1 MSLEVL
7 VKIAQIVG
15 FVLAGVSLV
24 FTAITY
30 FKNNKLK
37 RGEWLKS
44 LFEKFYEGKMFS
56 KIRKEIE
63 YEWIGIYLEVNENG
77 EVKNEENEEELVDY
91 LNFFEFISTLVVNG
105 HLRKSEVNQM
115 FGYFLKAINRN
126 GFLKNYLVKYDF
138 ENLNEL
144 LKEYE

>member
-1 MSLEVL
+1 
-7 VKIAQIVG
+7 
-15 FVLAGVSLV
+15 
-24 FTAITY
+24 
-30 FKNNKLK
+30 
-37 RGEWLKS
+37 
-44 LFEKFYEGKMFS
+44 MFS

-63 YEWIGIYLEVNENG
+63 YERIGIYLEVNENG
-77 EVKNEENEEELVDY
+77 EVRNEENEEELVDY

>member
-63 YEWIGIYLEVNENG
+63 YE
-77 EVKNEENEEELVDY
+77 
-91 LNFFEFISTLVVNG
+91 
-105 HLRKSEVNQM
+105 
-115 FGYFLKAINRN
+115 
-126 GFLKNYLVKYDF
+126 
-138 ENLNEL
+138 
-144 LKEYE
+144 

>member
-44 LFEKFYEGKMFS
+44 LF
-56 KIRKEIE
+56 
-63 YEWIGIYLEVNENG
+63 
-77 EVKNEENEEELVDY
+77 
-91 LNFFEFISTLVVNG
+91 
-105 HLRKSEVNQM
+105 
-115 FGYFLKAINRN
+115 
-126 GFLKNYLVKYDF
+126 
-138 ENLNEL
+138 
-144 LKEYE
+144 